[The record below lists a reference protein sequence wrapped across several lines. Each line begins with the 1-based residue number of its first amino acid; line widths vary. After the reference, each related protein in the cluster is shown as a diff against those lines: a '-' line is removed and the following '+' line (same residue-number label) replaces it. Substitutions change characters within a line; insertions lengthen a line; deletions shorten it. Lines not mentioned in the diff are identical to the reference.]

1 MVSPFLLSTRQ
12 LFPKFTISVHAL
24 QCFAILLNLSLCNL
38 RIFIISILWL
48 YYPWSHFFLLRNP
61 LITIKWKSNFFHIAV
76 SSCIVSVGQLR
87 LMASRITAC
96 NSIERPWTH
105 FRYRKQQLSHVPR
118 ILPTTRQPKKRG
130 QNMLLGLRNHSSK
143 ITCNRTRSLRVMKF
157 EMQSRN
163 PDKQNQTDTQFILS
177 HNLINICIREYWQK

>member
-1 MVSPFLLSTRQ
+1 MVSTFLLSARQ

-24 QCFAILLNLSLCNL
+24 QFHYAIWEFLLFLSYG
-38 RIFIISILWL
+38 FIILDHTFS
-48 YYPWSHFFLLRNP
+48 LLRNP

-105 FRYRKQQLSHVPR
+105 FRYRKQQLSHVAR
-118 ILPTTRQPKKRG
+118 ILPTTRQPKKG
-130 QNMLLGLRNHSSK
+130 VQNMLLGLRNHSSK

-163 PDKQNQTDTQFILS
+163 PDKQNQKDTQFILS